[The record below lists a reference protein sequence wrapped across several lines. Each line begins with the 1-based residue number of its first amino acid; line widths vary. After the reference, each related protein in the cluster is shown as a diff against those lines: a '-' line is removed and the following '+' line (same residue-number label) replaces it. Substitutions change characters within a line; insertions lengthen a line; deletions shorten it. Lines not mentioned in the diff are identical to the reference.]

1 MSNGGQIASV
11 IAGGLIPQPDRQ
23 SIRRYWYGYGIAVS
37 QCHAHGHVRYFHCY
51 GYHQRGR
58 FTAEPVLQI
67 KRNWQRESMPAQD
80 VCSGL
85 RYNEETAAEA
95 HSRRR
100 FLPVAGRRAD
110 VPRKLFFRLKDGF
123 PTGKVVFL
131 RALRFDLSGAHPRVW
146 SKAVGDVC
154 FPPLCRGVFIP
165 PPAVSGPASQ
175 EWRRFCRNCCAAGR
189 PSWHR
194 LSGRPVLCQH
204 AFGVLWLLRARC
216 RRCWGC
222 SGWCSCARRKVR
234 ESGTRCICGRRIPF
248 TGHSLCVLSVLF
260 ALMVSVKMR
269 TLPLRER
276 SC

>member
-1 MSNGGQIASV
+1 
-11 IAGGLIPQPDRQ
+11 
-23 SIRRYWYGYGIAVS
+23 
-37 QCHAHGHVRYFHCY
+37 
-51 GYHQRGR
+51 
-58 FTAEPVLQI
+58 
-67 KRNWQRESMPAQD
+67 MPAQD

-123 PTGKVVFL
+123 PRVKLCFCVLCVLTYL
-131 RALRFDLSGAHPRVW
+131 ALIRVSGAKLW
-146 SKAVGDVC
+146 GMFA
-154 FPPLCRGVFIP
+154 FLLCRGVFIP

-204 AFGVLWLLRARC
+204 AFGVLWLLRAR
-216 RRCWGC
+216 RRCG
-222 SGWCSCARRKVR
+222 A
-234 ESGTRCICGRRIPF
+234 
-248 TGHSLCVLSVLF
+248 
-260 ALMVSVKMR
+260 ALAGAPAGAPQS
-269 TLPLRER
+269 P
-276 SC
+276 